1 MHSPTPKLFSFTL
14 ANKAVTTVGFA
25 SYFFH
30 CVAPRTCERLRKPE
44 SCAERGSKTHSH
56 TGVTG
61 LPAKRKSSSWWHMAA
76 CQYPKAHPWE
86 SGNSQDIQK
95 TFRGKRTP
103 SPFGIRAP
111 EGHRGSAEQWSP
123 LTNNSGSHL
132 RSTCRNV
139 EHCHSINSSHPHNN
153 WLRKQ
158 RPSEAFY
165 QKKIQV
171 QKEEEMGQSQFD
183 R

>member
-1 MHSPTPKLFSFTL
+1 MALRPISS
-14 ANKAVTTVGFA
+14 TVWPLGPV
-25 SYFFH
+25 SG
-30 CVAPRTCERLRKPE
+30 LGSQKPSSE